1 MQEIYPPK
9 VKKLMSVFLTQRA
22 ETTPKLRRK
31 VEAYAARVGGA
42 VRTAGD
48 VPEELS
54 GYIEKIARQAY
65 KVSDDDL
72 LELRERGYSEDQVF
86 EITLGAALGAGL
98 ARLERGMT
106 ALKGVK

>member
-1 MQEIYPPK
+1 MHKIYPPK
-9 VKKLMSVFLTQRA
+9 VKKLVSVFLTRPA
-22 ETTPKLRRK
+22 ETTPELRQK
-31 VEAYAARVGGA
+31 VESYAARVGGA
-42 VRTAGD
+42 VRTADD

-65 KVSDDDL
+65 KVTDDDL
-72 LELRERGYSEDQVF
+72 LELKEHGYSEDQVF

>member
-31 VEAYAARVGGA
+31 VEAYAARIGGA

-54 GYIEKIARQAY
+54 GCI
-65 KVSDDDL
+65 
-72 LELRERGYSEDQVF
+72 G
-86 EITLGAALGAGL
+86 
-98 ARLERGMT
+98 
-106 ALKGVK
+106 